1 MGSMQAIIIALHDS
15 RYLRQLT
22 HPGVVGQL
30 PISKEYTILSLL
42 LKNFAEVGVA
52 KPIIVCR
59 PHQSEE
65 IRRCLPSNTNCD
77 IIEIRGK
84 ATIAECL
91 LDCVDKL
98 VGAYRGRY
106 ICVTYDDFVITKN
119 VIQDLFKKLCR
130 NNSHFGAIISPYSRD
145 PALRDHPNDIV
156 MLDQSDNLAYYIA
169 NAKKQFE
176 IPENLKQKE
185 LNIRVDLHDSGFYLI
200 TGLCY
205 KMLEDNNRNNEP
217 RQFFTD
223 IVNKLQYIPVDFPI
237 NELTRNAPPNFKIP
251 DILVKCMQELCP
263 EQFEKQ
269 YCKAS
274 ALIVEDAVICRRI
287 ESFQSYLDVV
297 KQIRAAAK
305 HGQKPQGG
313 KKPKGSAD
321 GDVKTATIFDSD
333 ISDDCTIASSA
344 DIRSSF
350 IGRNCTIG
358 ENVRIHGCVVLAGTT
373 IASDTRLTNCVV
385 GEEAKIGRDCNLTST
400 SVARDHKVSSN
411 TKLKNDFVGFSEI
424 DFDELVL

>member
-1 MGSMQAIIIALHDS
+1 MGSMQAIIIALHDN

-42 LKNFAEVGVA
+42 LKNFAEAGVT
-52 KPIIVCR
+52 KPIVVCR

-65 IRRCLPSNTNCD
+65 IKRCLPPDTNCD
-77 IIEIRGK
+77 IIEVRGK

-91 LDCVDKL
+91 LDCCDKI
-98 VGAYRGRY
+98 VGAYGGRY

-119 VIQDLFKKLCR
+119 VIKDLFKKLCR
-130 NNSHFGAIISPYSRD
+130 NDSYFGAVISPFSRD
-145 PALRDHPNDIV
+145 SAFRDHPTDVI
-156 MLDQSDNLAYYIA
+156 MLDKDDNLAHYVA
-169 NAKKQFE
+169 NAKKQIE
-176 IPENLKQKE
+176 VPQSLKQKE
-185 LNIRVDLHDSGFYLI
+185 LTIRSDLHDSGFYLI

-217 RQFFTD
+217 KQFFTD
-223 IVNKLQYIPVDFPI
+223 IVNKLQYTPVEYTIVD
-237 NELTRNAPPNFKIP
+237 LTRNAPPNFKLP
-251 DILVKCMQELCP
+251 DVMVKCMQELCP
-263 EQFEKQ
+263 DRFEKQ
-269 YCKAS
+269 YCRAS

-287 ESFQSYLDVV
+287 ESFQSYLDAV
-297 KQIRAAAK
+297 KQIRAAGK
-305 HGQKPQGG
+305 REQKPQEK
-313 KKPKGSAD
+313 KKPKDSGNEDA
-321 GDVKTATIFDSD
+321 KTATIFDSD
-333 ISDDCTIASSA
+333 IGDDCAIASSA

-358 ENVRIHGCVVLAGTT
+358 ENVRVHGCVVLAGTT
-373 IASDTRLTNCVV
+373 ILSDTRLTNCLV
-385 GEEAKIGRDCNLTST
+385 GEEAKIGMNCNLTST

-411 TKLKNDFVGFSEI
+411 TTLENDLVGFSEI